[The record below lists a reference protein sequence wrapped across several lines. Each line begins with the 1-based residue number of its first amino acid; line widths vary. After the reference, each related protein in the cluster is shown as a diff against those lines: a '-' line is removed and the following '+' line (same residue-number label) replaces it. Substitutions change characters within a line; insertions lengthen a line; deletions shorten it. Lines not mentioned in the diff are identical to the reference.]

1 MSELCTRN
9 INNPHVNRC
18 NLIVFAERSEW
29 NAWYLR
35 ETSAFRI
42 SDNLGTGSRAGAAG
56 SILSQMP
63 CGSIGAHPA
72 FEHRPLVAL
81 PCWVSKVVS
90 PCVYTHT
97 HTRVYMYIYIY
108 MYSLYSFMQHQ
119 MIDDPILFNRLQLQT
134 FSILFLCHNFK
145 QILLRS
151 QLATCHG
158 LLQTWPGCVE
168 SITSGDRLNMTQ
180 STKMERGFVF
190 FWDRNVF

>member
-1 MSELCTRN
+1 M
-9 INNPHVNRC
+9 
-18 NLIVFAERSEW
+18 
-29 NAWYLR
+29 
-35 ETSAFRI
+35 
-42 SDNLGTGSRAGAAG
+42 GTGSRAGAAG
-56 SILSQMP
+56 SMLPQMP

-72 FEHRPLVAL
+72 FEHLCPLVAL
-81 PCWVSKVVS
+81 PRWVSKVVS
-90 PCVYTHT
+90 PCIYTH
-97 HTRVYMYIYIY
+97 VCIYIYIIIQY
-108 MYSLYSFMQHQ
+108 YTYSLYSFMQHQ

-158 LLQTWPGCVE
+158 LLQTWPGCAE

-190 FWDRNVF
+190 L